1 MSTETDTKRANHPLS
16 RIEYQVMWNR
26 LISVVEE
33 QAQTLVRTAFGT
45 ATREAGDLSAGVYD
59 TQGRMLAQAVTGTP
73 GHVNSMA
80 ASVGYVL
87 EKVPLAKMSDGDA
100 YIVNDPWQGTGH
112 LNDIVIVT
120 PTFRRGTAVGLFA
133 CTLHVVDI
141 GGRGII
147 GEAKQVYEE
156 GIYIPITKIVDK
168 GVMNDW
174 LIDIIKANVREP
186 IQVIGDIYSEIASN
200 EVGGKRLV
208 AMMDEFGLEHLDD
221 LAKHVLDHS
230 REASLEAINKLPHG
244 TYTNSMM
251 VDGIN
256 GVPMELKAKLTIGP
270 TGIDVDFAGS
280 AGVVQLG
287 INVPLCYTEAYT
299 SFGVK
304 CIVAPHV
311 PNNWASLATI
321 RVTAPEGCILNA
333 KHPLPVAGRS
343 IIGQM
348 LPDVVFGCLQ
358 QAIPDGV
365 PAEGTSCLWN
375 VRLMGGMGR
384 VDGDSEK
391 LLKATPFAVTGFH
404 SGGTGARPKLDGLSA
419 TAFPSGVRNV
429 PVEITET
436 IAPVLVWNKEY
447 RQDSGGTGARPKLD
461 GLSATAFP
469 SGVRNV
475 PVEITETIAPVLVWN
490 KEYRQDSGGA
500 GEFRGGLGQVMEI
513 ETAEDMPFAISSSY
527 DRVVFPPR
535 GRLGGLNGMTGKIE
549 AVHSGRQLPPKASS
563 SIPVGE
569 RLRISMPG
577 GGGYG
582 DPHKRPPE
590 RVADDV
596 ERGLVSAQSARDHYG
611 VALTPDFKVDVA
623 ETAKLRTKVAAE

>member
-1 MSTETDTKRANHPLS
+1 MRSNHPLS

-59 TQGRMLAQAVTGTP
+59 TRGNMLAQAVTGTP

-80 ASVGYVL
+80 MSTRYVL
-87 EKVPLAKMSDGDA
+87 DKIPLTKMNEGDA
-100 YIVNDPWQGTGH
+100 FILNDPWQGTGH

-120 PTFRRGTAVGLFA
+120 PAFRRGAPIGLFA

-147 GEAKQVYEE
+147 GEARQVYEE
-156 GIYIPITKIVDK
+156 GIYLPITKIVDR
-168 GVMNDW
+168 GEVNEW

-186 IQVIGDIYSEIASN
+186 VQVIGDIYSEIASN

-221 LAKHVLDHS
+221 LAKHILDHS
-230 REASLEAINKLPHG
+230 REASLAAINRLPHG
-244 TYTNSMM
+244 AYHNSMM

-256 GVPMELKAKLTIGP
+256 GKPMELKAKLTVGAN
-270 TGIDVDFAGS
+270 GIDVDFAGS
-280 AGVVQLG
+280 AGVVPYG

-311 PNNWASLATI
+311 PNNTASLATI
-321 RVTAPEGCILNA
+321 RVTAPDGCILNA
-333 KHPLPVAGRS
+333 RHPAPVAGRS

-348 LPDVVFGCLQ
+348 LPDVVFGCLA
-358 QAIPDGV
+358 QALPDGV

-384 VDGDSEK
+384 VEGDANV
-391 LLKATPFAVTGFH
+391 LKDATSFNVTGFH

-436 IAPVLVWNKEY
+436 NAPVLIWKKEY
-447 RQDSGGTGARPKLD
+447 RT
-461 GLSATAFP
+461 
-469 SGVRNV
+469 
-475 PVEITETIAPVLVWN
+475 
-490 KEYRQDSGGA
+490 DSGGA
-500 GEFRGGLGQVMEI
+500 GTFRGGLGQVMEI
-513 ETAEDMPFAISSSY
+513 ETAEDKPFAISTSF

-535 GRLGGLNGMTGKIE
+535 GRLGGGEGAVGRVELVSGK
-549 AVHSGRQLPPKASS
+549 VLPAKAQS

-582 DPHKRPPE
+582 DPLKRPAHK
-590 RVADDV
+590 VAEDV
-596 ERGLVSAQSARDHYG
+596 EKGLVSMASARDLYG
-611 VALTPDFKVDVA
+611 VALTADFKVDEAV
-623 ETAKLRTKVAAE
+623 TMKLRTKAAAE

>member
-1 MSTETDTKRANHPLS
+1 MSPRSNHPLS

-59 TQGRMLAQAVTGTP
+59 TRGRMLAQAVTGTP

-80 ASVGYVL
+80 MSVGHVL
-87 EKVPLAKMSDGDA
+87 DKIPLSGMNEGDTFLF
-100 YIVNDPWQGTGH
+100 NDPWQGTGH
-112 LNDIVIVT
+112 LNDIVVVT
-120 PTFRRGTAVGLFA
+120 PTFRRGAPVGLFA

-141 GGRGII
+141 GGRGIV
-147 GEAKQVYEE
+147 GAAQQVYEE
-156 GIYIPITKIVDK
+156 GLYLPITKIVDR
-168 GVMNDW
+168 GEVNEW

-230 REASLEAINKLPHG
+230 REASLAAINKLPHG
-244 TYTNSMM
+244 TYYNSMM

-256 GVPMELKAKLTIGP
+256 GTPMEIKAKLTVGAD
-270 TGIDVDFAGS
+270 GIDVDFAGS
-280 AGVVQLG
+280 PGVVPMG

-299 SFGVK
+299 SFGIK
-304 CIVAPHV
+304 CIVAPNV

-333 KHPLPVAGRS
+333 KHPAAVQGRS

-348 LPDVVFGCLQ
+348 LPDVVFGCLA
-358 QAIPDGV
+358 QALPGGV

-384 VDGDSEK
+384 VEGDPAK
-391 LLKATPFAVTGFH
+391 LAAATSFNIVGFH
-404 SGGTGARPKLDGLSA
+404 SGGTGARPRLDGLSA

-436 IAPVLVWNKEY
+436 MAPVLIWNKEY
-447 RQDSGGTGARPKLD
+447 RT
-461 GLSATAFP
+461 
-469 SGVRNV
+469 
-475 PVEITETIAPVLVWN
+475 
-490 KEYRQDSGGA
+490 DSGGA
-500 GEFRGGLGQVMEI
+500 GEFRGGLGQIMEI
-513 ETAEDMPFAISSSY
+513 ETAEDMPFAISTSF
-527 DRVVFPPR
+527 DRVVYPPR
-535 GRLGGLNGMTGKIE
+535 GRDGGKNGMNGRIEIVSSGK
-549 AVHSGRQLPPKASS
+549 QLPAKAHS

-569 RLRISMPG
+569 RLRVSMPG

-582 DPHKRPPE
+582 DPRKRAPAK
-590 RVADDV
+590 VAEDV
-596 ERGLVSAQSARDHYG
+596 AKGLVSLAAARDHYG
-611 VALTPDFKVDVA
+611 VALTADFKVDAA
-623 ETAKLRTKVAAE
+623 ETARLRTAIAAE

>member
-1 MSTETDTKRANHPLS
+1 MSSRSNHPLS

-59 TQGRMLAQAVTGTP
+59 TKGRMLAQAVTGTP

-80 ASVGYVL
+80 MSTGYVL
-87 EKVPLAKMSDGDA
+87 DKIPLEKMNEGDA
-100 YIVNDPWQGTGH
+100 FIVNDPWQGTGH

-120 PTFRRGTAVGLFA
+120 PTFRHGKPVGLFA

-147 GEAKQVYEE
+147 GEARQVYEE
-156 GIYIPITKIVDK
+156 GIYLPITKIVDR
-168 GVMNDW
+168 GEVNEW

-186 IQVIGDIYSEIASN
+186 VQVIGDIYSEIASN

-230 REASLEAINKLPHG
+230 REASLAAINKLPHG
-244 TYTNSMM
+244 TYYNSMM

-256 GVPMELKAKLTIGP
+256 GKSMELKAKLTIGP
-270 TGIDVDFAGS
+270 EGIDVDFAGS
-280 AGVVQLG
+280 AGVVPFG

-311 PNNWASLATI
+311 PNNAASLATI

-333 KHPLPVAGRS
+333 KHPAPVAGRS

-348 LPDVVFGCLQ
+348 LPDVVFGCLT
-358 QAIPDGV
+358 QALPDGV

-384 VDGDSEK
+384 VDADAET
-391 LLKATPFAVTGFH
+391 LKDATSFNVTGFH

-436 IAPVLVWNKEY
+436 NAPVLIWSKEY
-447 RQDSGGTGARPKLD
+447 RT
-461 GLSATAFP
+461 
-469 SGVRNV
+469 
-475 PVEITETIAPVLVWN
+475 
-490 KEYRQDSGGA
+490 DSGGA
-500 GEFRGGLGQVMEI
+500 GEYRGGLGQVMEI
-513 ETAEDMPFAISSSY
+513 ETAENKPFAISTSF

-535 GRLGGLNGMTGKIE
+535 GRHGGRDGTTGRVE
-549 AVHSGRQLPPKASS
+549 LVSGKVLPPKAHS

-569 RLRISMPG
+569 RLRVSMPG

-582 DPHKRPPE
+582 DPMKRPAE
-590 RVADDV
+590 KVAEDV
-596 ERGLVSAQSARDHYG
+596 EKGLVSLEKAREFYG
-611 VALTPDFKVDVA
+611 VVLTADFKVDEV
-623 ETAKLRTKVAAE
+623 ETAKLRMKTAAE